1 MTKRFKS
8 KEKDLTV
15 AFDEKIDAVERSS
28 AIARL
33 RFDGFREIE
42 PLLIRLLQHPSF
54 LLRRDAVVTLV
65 GFWHKLP
72 FLDAALNLLK
82 TDADEAVRSGAA
94 FALGEFVV
102 KTGTNKDRV
111 LGELSIRLKS
121 EKHYA
126 VQEECY
132 KSLLKIVAPE
142 KIAVTAYSTF
152 KRERDVDWYL
162 LQPYLG

>member
-1 MTKRFKS
+1 MNKRFKS
-8 KEKDLTV
+8 KETDLSA
-15 AFDEKIDAVERSS
+15 AFDEKIDPVERSS

-42 PLLIRLLQHPSF
+42 PILIRLLQHPSF

-65 GFWHKLP
+65 GFWHKLTH
-72 FLDAALNLLK
+72 LETALRLLAE
-82 TDADEAVRSGAA
+82 DADEAVRSGAA

-102 KTGTNKDRV
+102 KTNTNKERV
-111 LGELSIRLKS
+111 LPALVKHLKN

-132 KSLLKIVAPE
+132 KSALKIIAPE
-142 KIAVTAYSTF
+142 KITVTAFSTF
-152 KRERDVDWYL
+152 KRERDVDWHLLAGYL
-162 LQPYLG
+162 S